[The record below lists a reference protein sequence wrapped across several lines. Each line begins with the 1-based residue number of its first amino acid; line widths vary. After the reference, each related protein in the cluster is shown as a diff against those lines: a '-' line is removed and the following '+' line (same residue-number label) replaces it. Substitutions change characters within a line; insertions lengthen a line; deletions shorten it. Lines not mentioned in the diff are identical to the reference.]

1 MVYLDT
7 SALAKRYLNEAG
19 SDAFEAY
26 LMELGAGQISTL
38 TVTEMRCLL
47 ARRRREGS
55 LDAGQEARI
64 VAAFE
69 EDILIGVLSIRRLQ
83 DEDVWAAARLVDELR
98 DHALRT
104 LDALHLAS
112 ARAAGAEGIA
122 TADRAMASAAEAL
135 GMGVE
140 RF

>member
-83 DEDVWAAARLVDELR
+83 DEDVWAARLVDELR